1 MHIHFKRNT
10 AREVGTKRIWMGH
23 EIISINL
30 GEPSNI
36 SCTNGWAMK
45 QIYLIFS
52 LENRFKIK
60 KSYLQA
66 QLLIVFRIIQ
76 GLKSPLL
83 EQPNHAEGGMDIQLY
98 DLQLVL
104 HVDTCTFRTCLYDP
118 GRYTGTSRYTRDHIN
133 RPLALL
139 ILELQIVCMTSNK
152 TLVSKFVN
160 QNT

>member
-60 KSYLQA
+60 KSYLQV

-98 DLQLVL
+98 IYN
-104 HVDTCTFRTCLYDP
+104 LYSMWIPLLLGPVYMIPDGIP
-118 GRYTGTSRYTRDHIN
+118 GHPG
-133 RPLALL
+133 
-139 ILELQIVCMTSNK
+139 ILGII
-152 TLVSKFVN
+152 
-160 QNT
+160 